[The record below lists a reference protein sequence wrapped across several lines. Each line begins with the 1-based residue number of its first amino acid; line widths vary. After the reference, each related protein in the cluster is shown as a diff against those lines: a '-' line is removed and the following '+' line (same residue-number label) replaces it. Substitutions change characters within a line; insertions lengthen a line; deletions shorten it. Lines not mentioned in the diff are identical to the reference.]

1 MRVGL
6 TFDLRDHYLAAGCSA
21 EDTAEFDSIETIDSL
36 AGALERL
43 GLEVDRLGTVRQLAQ
58 RLVAGERW
66 DLVFNIAEGVKG
78 VGREAQVPALL
89 DAYDIPYTF
98 SDPLV
103 MALALHKGMAK
114 RVARDCGVP
123 TAPFA
128 VVESMADLAAV
139 DLPFPLFAKPI
150 AEGTGKGVTPASRV
164 INRAA
169 LRKLCRQ
176 LLERYRQ
183 PVLVETFLPGREF
196 TVGILGTGA
205 AAEPVA
211 VMEVILNG
219 QAEAGVYSY
228 VNKEECETRVVYRLV
243 DDDEAK
249 AAGAVALAAWRALGC
264 RDGGRVDLR
273 QDAGGKPLFL
283 EVNPLA
289 GLHPTHSDLPIMC
302 TLAGIPYD
310 ALIGR
315 IVESARRRC
324 GAAGVSIA
332 AE

>member
-6 TFDLRDHYLAAGCSA
+6 TFDLRDHYLAAGYSA

-43 GLEVDRLGTVRQLAQ
+43 GLEVDRIGTVRQLAQ

-66 DLVFNIAEGVKG
+66 ELIFNIAEGLKG

-98 SDPLV
+98 SDTLV

-150 AEGTGKGVTPASRV
+150 AEGTGKGVSPASRV
-164 INRAA
+164 VNRAA

-196 TVGILGTGA
+196 TVGLIGTGA
-205 AAEPVA
+205 AAAPVA
-211 VMEVILNG
+211 VMEVLLNG
-219 QAEAGVYSY
+219 QAETGVYSY
-228 VNKEECETRVVYRLV
+228 VNKEECESRVVYRLV
-243 DDDEAK
+243 EDDEAK

-273 QDAGGKPLFL
+273 QDAAGKPLFL

-310 ALIGR
+310 TLIGR

-324 GAAGVSIA
+324 GAAGVPIA

>member
-6 TFDLRDHYLAAGCSA
+6 TFDLRDHYLAAGYSA
-21 EDTAEFDSIETIDSL
+21 EDTAEFDNIETIDSL

-43 GLEVDRLGTVRQLAQ
+43 GLEVDRIGTVRQLAQ

-66 DLVFNIAEGVKG
+66 ELVFNIAEGLKG

-98 SDPLV
+98 SDTMV

-114 RVARDCGVP
+114 RVVRDCGVP

-128 VVESMADLAAV
+128 VVETMADLAAV
-139 DLPFPLFAKPI
+139 ELPFPLFAKPI
-150 AEGTGKGVTPASRV
+150 AEGTGKGVTSASRV
-164 INRAA
+164 TSATA

-196 TVGILGTGA
+196 TVGIIGTGA
-205 AAEPVA
+205 SAVSVA
-211 VMEVILNG
+211 VMEVVLNA

-228 VNKEECETRVVYRLV
+228 VNKEECESRVVYRLAE
-243 DDDEAK
+243 DEQAK
-249 AAGAVALAAWRALGC
+249 EAGAVALAAWRALGC

-273 QDAGGKPLFL
+273 QDAGGRPLFL

-302 TLAGIPYD
+302 TLAGVPYD

-324 GAAGVSIA
+324 GGAGVSIA